1 MVDISKVLDG
11 AANPVLRASERI
23 VGNSPGFVLTSDNPS
38 EFRDNIKN
46 SVKMGGQETRGDLK
60 DFGINKVL
68 DIADSIN
75 PALGNL
81 GRSILGRG
89 NEDKTR
95 YPPDPLQAPANSWY
109 TLARNRLDPLMA
121 FEWDVVMPRLSLTA
135 VLPNSYVEEVQ
146 INLGNVT
153 EWSVFRNGIQQ
164 YYAGFPDNGTLT
176 ITCYEDRQLTTM
188 SYFIAWLGLI
198 QNQEDGTFSA
208 PADYMKDIKI
218 IVQSP
223 VTGGGM
229 QDVGYITAHAVFP
242 KDRQGLNL
250 SSGTSERQRIQVTFA
265 VNNVSYVALMPPD
278 AEMASALSSASKN
291 PALSFLGKLAQ
302 LISPSNDPSQP
313 VFAVNPIQSG
323 IDRMKAMSG
332 LGIKAP
338 VNG

>member
-11 AANPVLRASERI
+11 AANPVIRASERI
-23 VGNSPGFVLTSDNPS
+23 VGNSPGFVLTSDNPK
-38 EFRDNIKN
+38 EFVDNLKN
-46 SVKMGGQETRGDLK
+46 SVKLGGQETRGDLK

-68 DIADSIN
+68 DIADGIN
-75 PALGNL
+75 PALGNF

-89 NEDKTR
+89 NVDKTR
-95 YPPDPLQAPANSWY
+95 YPPDPLQAPATSWY
-109 TLARNRLDPLMA
+109 TLGRKRRDPLLA
-121 FEWDVVMPRLSLTA
+121 FEWDVNMPDLGTA
-135 VLPNSYVEEVQ
+135 YLPKSYVEEIQ
-146 INLGNVT
+146 INMANVT

-176 ITCYEDRQLTTM
+176 ITCYEDNRLTTM
-188 SYFIAWLGLI
+188 SYFMTWLGLI
-198 QNQEDGTFSA
+198 QNQKDGTFNA
-208 PADYMKDIKI
+208 PADYMKDI
-218 IVQSP
+218 IVTVQAP
-223 VTGGGM
+223 VNGGGGM
-229 QDVGYITAHAVFP
+229 QDVGYMTVHAVFP

-313 VFAVNPIQSG
+313 VFAVNAASSAL
-323 IDRMKAMSG
+323 DRMKTMAG
-332 LGIKAP
+332 LGVKAP
-338 VNG
+338 VN